1 MLSEFGTKWHVT
13 FVPVPPCRT
22 ANTSTYEESLFFV
35 TL

>member
-13 FVPVPPCRT
+13 FVPMPSSGT
-22 ANTSTYEESLFFV
+22 ANISTYEESLFFV